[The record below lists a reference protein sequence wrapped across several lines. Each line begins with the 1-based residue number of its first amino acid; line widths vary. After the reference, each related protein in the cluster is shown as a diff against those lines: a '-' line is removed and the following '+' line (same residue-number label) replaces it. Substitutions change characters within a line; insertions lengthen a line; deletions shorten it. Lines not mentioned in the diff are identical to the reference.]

1 MSNDMGILEAKRP
14 DFDEL
19 LAKIARYASD
29 FEIKS
34 DLADET
40 AK

>member
-1 MSNDMGILEAKRP
+1 MGILEAKRP

-19 LAKIARYASD
+19 LTKIARHASD

-34 DLADET
+34 D
-40 AK
+40 